1 VALLIAFAFVA
12 GAATAVSPCVLP
24 VLPVALSAGVTGGRR
39 RPLGVVTGLA
49 LSFTFATVAL
59 VYVIDALGLPDD
71 LLRTVAIVVLLGF
84 GLTLL
89 IPRLGA
95 RVEAALGRLV
105 PARARRPAGSGE
117 GFGSGLLLGLSLGL
131 VYAPCAGP
139 ILAGVITVSAA
150 QSFTAGRLAVALAY
164 GVGTAVV
171 LYVLMVGGRRVTR
184 RLSGQSG
191 RLQVATG
198 AVMVLVALL
207 MLGDYDLRFQT
218 AIAND
223 LPAFLVNPS
232 KGLEESAAARGRLAD
247 LRGDRSPDTRARPH
261 SVGDRLPVLG
271 AAPDFEGTQRWFN
284 TPGGRP
290 LTLEG
295 LRGHPVL
302 VDFWT
307 YTCINC
313 IRTLPY
319 LKAWD
324 RRYRKAGLVIVGVHT
339 PEFPFERDESNVRD
353 AIAQNGLRYP
363 VVQDNDYAVWQA
375 YQNQYWPA
383 SYFLDARGRVRY
395 VHFGEGGYGEK
406 EQVIRELLEEAG
418 RHPGGA
424 LAGAHGQQA
433 SPGVTTPETYL
444 GAARAERF
452 ANGRI
457 TAGTRAFDA
466 PGELRPDQLGYGGRW
481 RIDDEAATGVAGA
494 RLDLDFGARRVYLVL
509 GSRGRVPRAVKV
521 LLDGRPIA
529 ARAAGRDVF
538 NTRVRVQRQR
548 LYELVDLPRTERHR
562 LTLDFDP
569 GVSGYAFTFG

>member
-1 VALLIAFAFVA
+1 VALLIVFGFVA

-71 LLRTVAIVVLLGF
+71 LIRTIAIVVLLVF
-84 GLTLL
+84 GLSLL
-89 IPRLGA
+89 IPSLGA
-95 RVEAALGRLV
+95 RLEAALGRLV
-105 PARARRPAGSGE
+105 PASARRPAGTGE
-117 GFGSGLLLGLSLGL
+117 GFGSGLLLGASLGL

-139 ILAGVITVSAA
+139 ILAGVITVSAS

-164 GVGTAVV
+164 GLGTAVV
-171 LYVLMVGGRRVTR
+171 LYVLMIGGRRLTR

-191 RLQVATG
+191 RLQLATG

-207 MLGDYDLRFQT
+207 MLGEYDLRFQT
-218 AIAND
+218 AIADD
-223 LPAFLVNPS
+223 LPAILVNPS
-232 KGLEESAAARGRLAD
+232 KELEESGATQERLAD
-247 LRGDRSPDTRARPH
+247 LRGDKSPDRRARPH
-261 SVGDRLPVLG
+261 TAGAPLPKLG
-271 AAPDFEGTQRWFN
+271 AAPDFAGTQTWFN

-290 LTLEG
+290 LTLG
-295 LRGHPVL
+295 KLRGHPVL

-324 RRYRKAGLVIVGVHT
+324 KRYRKAGLVIVGVHT

-353 AIAQNGLRYP
+353 AIAQNELRYP
-363 VVQDNDYAVWQA
+363 VAQDNDYAVWQA
-375 YQNQYWPA
+375 YQNNYWPA
-383 SYFLDARGRVRY
+383 SYFIDAEGQVRY
-395 VHFGEGGYGEK
+395 VHFGEGAYGEK

-418 RHPGGA
+418 ERPGARTSASG
-424 LAGAHGQQA
+424 LKA

-444 GAARAERF
+444 GSARAERF
-452 ANGRI
+452 ANGSI
-457 TAGTRAFDA
+457 DPGTRDFEQPAELA
-466 PGELRPDQLGYGGRW
+466 PDHLGYGGRW
-481 RIDDEAATGVAGA
+481 RVGEEAATAVSGA
-494 RLDLDFGARRVYLVL
+494 RLELEFGARRVYLVL
-509 GSRGRVPRAVKV
+509 GSRRGVPRAVKV
-521 LLDGRPIA
+521 LLDGRPIR
-529 ARAAGRDVF
+529 ARAAGRDVL
-538 NTRVRVQRQR
+538 NGVVRVQRHQ
-548 LYELVDLPRTERHR
+548 LYELIDLPRTERHR
-562 LTLDFDP
+562 LTLDFAA